1 MENNIIISDENLLK
15 FFTKEQLDD
24 MAKMFSDGSFQELI
38 NKYFCNGE
46 QEVNKNSN
54 NKESKLNYQILDKL
68 SEDKL
73 SQQIILTLILFC
85 LLKNKDITQDI
96 PKLFEK
102 YNYPL
107 EQ

>member
-46 QEVNKNSN
+46 QEVYK
-54 NKESKLNYQILDKL
+54 
-68 SEDKL
+68 
-73 SQQIILTLILFC
+73 
-85 LLKNKDITQDI
+85 
-96 PKLFEK
+96 
-102 YNYPL
+102 
-107 EQ
+107 